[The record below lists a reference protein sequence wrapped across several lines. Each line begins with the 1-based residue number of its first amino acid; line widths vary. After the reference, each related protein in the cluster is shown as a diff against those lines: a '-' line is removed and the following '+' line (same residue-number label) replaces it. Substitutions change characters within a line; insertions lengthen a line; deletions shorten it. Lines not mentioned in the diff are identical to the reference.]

1 MENVHI
7 IKIVKVNVLDK
18 LFKGYYNIMI
28 LSYILLKLKLG
39 MRQVKDFIT
48 DRVKKKHS
56 VS

>member
-7 IKIVKVNVLDK
+7 IKIVKVNVSDK